1 MQLVMLFVQVGKKK
15 KKRKNSQKEPF
26 TDALQNICSK
36 KIFLNIVK
44 KTRVLESPFGK
55 IAGLKVCIFIKKK
68 TVVFLWIVWNFKEQF
83 FYRTPRDFGCK
94 IAYFSYSLCH
104 CFVFLHFLCFSFLP
118 STLLE
123 SALHGYSVLTIIP
136 KL

>member
-1 MQLVMLFVQVGKKK
+1 MQLVMLFVQVGK

-55 IAGLKVCIFIKKK
+55 VAGVKVCIFIKKETSTQLFSCELCEILK
-68 TVVFLWIVWNFKEQF
+68 NNFFIERLGTSGAKLLIF
-83 FYRTPRDFGCK
+83 HIPCV
-94 IAYFSYSLCH
+94 IALFSFIS
-104 CFVFLHFLCFSFLP
+104 FVFLSFLQ
-118 STLLE
+118 L
-123 SALHGYSVLTIIP
+123 Y
-136 KL
+136 